1 MGRRNRSLY
10 RFEGDFLRTRILAAS
25 VFLLLVFVIG
35 TFGYHILE
43 GITLFDGFYMTFITI
58 TTIGFSEVKHFSTGG
73 RILTIVL
80 AIFGI
85 GSIAYMASQ
94 TTQAIFESELILKR
108 ALRRKLERMQNHHI
122 ICGYGRIGRR
132 IAEVL
137 AESEIELVVVDNR
150 PEIINRL
157 KERGIPFVEGDAR
170 EEETL
175 KRAGIDKARGL
186 VCTLSNDEVNVFVTL
201 IAREM
206 NSRVFIM
213 VRTNQQ
219 QNTRK
224 ILRAGADKVISP
236 YEIGA
241 DRMANVIL
249 RPNVELFVDRIVK
262 YTDEEHFFEEVLIA
276 EGSTLHGKTIAEADV
291 RSKYNLMVIAI
302 IPAETGKIMFN
313 PGSRDMINIGDIL
326 IVLGERERI
335 GRMRKEVCAD
345 HRTLADRAAGA
356 DYLKLKMKSGT
367 TDKLKTE

>member
-1 MGRRNRSLY
+1 MRKRFNSLY
-10 RFEGDFLRTRILAAS
+10 RFEGNFVRIRILAAS
-25 VFLLLVFVIG
+25 LFLLLVFVAG
-35 TFGYHILE
+35 TFGYHLLE
-43 GITLFDGFYMTFITI
+43 GTTFFDGFYMTFITI
-58 TTIGFSEVKHFSTGG
+58 TTIGFSEIKHFSIGG
-73 RILTIVL
+73 RILTVVL

-85 GSIAYMASQ
+85 GSIAYIASQ

-108 ALRRKLERMQNHHI
+108 ALRRKLDHMQNHHI

-137 AESEIELVVVDNR
+137 IESDIELVVVDNR
-150 PEIINRL
+150 PDIIARL
-157 KERGIPFVEGDAR
+157 KERGIPYVEGDAR

-175 KRAGIDKARGL
+175 KRAGIEKARGL
-186 VCTLSNDEVNVFVTL
+186 ICSLSNDEVNVFVTL
-201 IAREM
+201 IAREL
-206 NSRVFIM
+206 NNNLFIL

-262 YTDEEHFFEEVLIA
+262 YTDEEHFFEEILIT
-276 EGSTLHGKTIAEADV
+276 EGSILDGKTIAEADI

-302 IPAETGKIMFN
+302 IPAGSGKIMFN
-313 PGSRDMINIGDIL
+313 PGSKDKLKIGDTL
-326 IVLGERERI
+326 IVLGEREHI
-335 GRMRKEVCAD
+335 DRMREEACAD
-345 HRTLADRAAGA
+345 RRTLADRVAGA
-356 DYLKLKMKSGT
+356 DYLKLKTKSRSEASGSG
-367 TDKLKTE
+367 

>member
-1 MGRRNRSLY
+1 MDRRYNSIY
-10 RFEGDFLRTRILAAS
+10 RFGGDFLRIRILIAS
-25 VFLLLVFVIG
+25 LFLLLVFVIG
-35 TFGYHILE
+35 TFGYHLLE
-43 GITLFDGFYMTFITI
+43 GTSFFDGFYMTFITI
-58 TTIGFSEVKHFSTGG
+58 TTIGFSEIKHFSTGG

-85 GSIAYMASQ
+85 GSIAYIASQ

-108 ALRRKLERMQNHHI
+108 ALRRKLDHMQNHHI

-137 AESEIELVVVDNR
+137 AESDIELVVVDNR
-150 PEIINRL
+150 PEIIARL
-157 KERGIPFVEGDAR
+157 RERGIPYVEGDAR

-175 KRAGIDKARGL
+175 KRAGIEKARGL

-201 IAREM
+201 IAREL
-206 NSRVFIM
+206 NSKLFIL

-262 YTDEEHFFEEVLIA
+262 YTDEEHFFEEILIT
-276 EGSTLHGKTIAEADV
+276 EGSVLDGKTIAEADI
-291 RSKYNLMVIAI
+291 RSKYNLMVVAI
-302 IPAETGKIMFN
+302 IPAKTGKIMFN
-313 PGSRDMINIGDIL
+313 PGSKDRLTIGDTL

-335 GRMRKEVCAD
+335 DRMRGEACAD
-345 HRTLADRAAGA
+345 RRTLADRVAGA
-356 DYLKLKMKSGT
+356 DYLKLKMKSGSA
-367 TDKLKTE
+367 DKK